1 MHECSLDCI
10 HGAALRLPWGFA
22 GAEARYPAMTQVT
35 WRAPDELVERV
46 RKAAERLGRSLNDY
60 LTRLA
65 EAAVDPELAGDEAER
80 LRERLTQAGLIVA
93 PGPAR
98 RRPDQKAVALARR
111 RAGSGT
117 PLSELVKQGRG

>member
-1 MHECSLDCI
+1 MNAFQNAFMS
-10 HGAALRLPWGFA
+10 
-22 GAEARYPAMTQVT
+22 QVT

-65 EAAVDPELAGDEAER
+65 EAAVDPELAGDEAGR
-80 LRERLTQAGLIVA
+80 LRERLARAGLIVA

-98 RRPDQKAVALARR
+98 RRPDPKALALARR
-111 RAGSGT
+111 RAGDGT
-117 PLSELVKQGRG
+117 PLSDLVKKGRG